1 MRRFTFLLSV
11 VAVVL
16 LGLFTP
22 GGLRTAAQDATPGA
36 ETTLPPVLQQWF
48 AAAEAG
54 DGDALAALY
63 TDDGVYE
70 DVPTNTVL
78 QSHEAIAE
86 FFNQISALQQDVHAD
101 VRAVHPTD
109 DGAVLEYTVSGTDL
123 ESGKHVSYVG
133 AIIFELEGDA
143 IRRSADYY
151 DVASILA
158 QLGMLP
164 MGQATP
170 TP

>member
-1 MRRFTFLLSV
+1 MRRFTLSLSV
-11 VAVVL
+11 VVL
-16 LGLFTP
+16 MALGLLST
-22 GGLRTAAQDATPGA
+22 GAARTMAQTATPGA
-36 ETTLPPVLQQWF
+36 EAALPPVLQQWF

-78 QSHEAIAE
+78 QSHKAIAE
-86 FFNQISALQQDVHAD
+86 FFTRISAQQQDVHAD

-123 ESGKHVSYVG
+123 ESGKHVTYVG

-151 DVASILA
+151 DIAGILA